1 MIGKHPEA
9 NLTELTDYL
18 GVTKGAVSQMAKAL
32 EKKDIIRRVQSDDN
46 NKNIRFELCE
56 EGQRIYDGH
65 EKYHEELYGK
75 LNNLMDSYTVEGL
88 ASIEKFLD
96 QIEESMLDYKSK
108 V

>member
-1 MIGKHPEA
+1 MNQAE
-9 NLTELTDYL
+9 
-18 GVTKGAVSQMAKAL
+18 S
-32 EKKDIIRRVQSDDN
+32 EKLLRQYYRISNTIVHFQ
-46 NKNIRFELCE
+46 NIPLSFDGTTPLRTASIHLCE